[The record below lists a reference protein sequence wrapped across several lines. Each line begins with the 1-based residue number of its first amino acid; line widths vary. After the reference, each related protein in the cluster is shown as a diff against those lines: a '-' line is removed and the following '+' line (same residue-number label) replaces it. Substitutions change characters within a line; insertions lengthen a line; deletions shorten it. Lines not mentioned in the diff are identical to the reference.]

1 MSGLSDGRISQLSHQ
16 IMEGLRKEQLIDFP
30 SDSKL
35 LKEIKEILS
44 EFGDIEDRIDQLVR
58 KKIQSLSRPVPP
70 GSREWEILYRKY
82 FEQEL
87 MKQRG

>member
-1 MSGLSDGRISQLSHQ
+1 MSGLSDGRISHLAHQ
-16 IMEGLRKEQLIDFP
+16 IMEGLRKEQLIDF
-30 SDSKL
+30 SNDSKL
-35 LKEIKEILS
+35 LKGIKEVLS

-58 KKIQSLSRPVPP
+58 KKIQSLSRPVPS

-87 MKQRG
+87 KKQGG

>member
-1 MSGLSDGRISQLSHQ
+1 
-16 IMEGLRKEQLIDFP
+16 MEGLRKEQLIDFP